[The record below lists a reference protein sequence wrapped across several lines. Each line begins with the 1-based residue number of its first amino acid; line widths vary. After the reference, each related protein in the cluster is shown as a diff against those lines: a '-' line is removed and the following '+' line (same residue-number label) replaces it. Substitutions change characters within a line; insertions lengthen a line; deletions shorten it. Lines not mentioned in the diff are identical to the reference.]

1 MSIMTILTMCTLC
14 YRKCICL
21 VYLEQTLFLQLQN
34 GIFTSSTSKTI
45 ILFATDESLYSTS
58 LYISLKE
65 SLDSVIGP
73 DANLQIIFT
82 LFCPDFNLL
91 PTRKFILDYRHEV
104 SRVESTKESFVFHE
118 NES

>member
-1 MSIMTILTMCTLC
+1 MCTLC

-45 ILFATDESLYSTS
+45 ILFATDESLYFYFA
-58 LYISLKE
+58 LYIIKRE

-73 DANLQIIFT
+73 DANLQTIFA

-91 PTRKFILDYRHEV
+91 STRKFILDYRYEV

-118 NES
+118 NESW